1 MNKFFAFVC
10 FVLFC
15 ISAQGQVLI
24 PEFSPNVVD
33 ASNSLSAQEIAEINQ
48 SVDNMR
54 NTADIMA
61 AVFIL
66 DSLDGES
73 IESLSE
79 RAFRQW
85 KLGQQGKD
93 NGLLFVIALKDR
105 KSRFEVGYGL
115 EGELTDVVTFRTQQ
129 SVFNPSMKEGRL
141 KEGVINSLNF
151 LAEVKTGQ
159 KTVVD
164 DELFGSEKIDDFDEQ
179 KAAKTWL
186 IYTFFIW
193 FTLPFVRFVRR
204 RLAINIAN
212 QNLRYDIKQDKA
224 ISVKPEGAGR
234 FFVPGFLT
242 INPGIFIFVGSGI
255 GFHYVDY
262 AIYILCPLI
271 AFIIFVV
278 STKKYRS
285 KAAWD
290 KYIEK
295 LRKEKAD
302 LIAKGYVKE
311 ISEGNFKYTKKF
323 YESDDYKKMMSKVT
337 NRMASSGGFSSGR
350 SSGGFSG
357 SSSSRSSSSS
367 SSGGGRSGG
376 GGSSSSW

>member
-1 MNKFFAFVC
+1 
-10 FVLFC
+10 
-15 ISAQGQVLI
+15 
-24 PEFSPNVVD
+24 
-33 ASNSLSAQEIAEINQ
+33 
-48 SVDNMR
+48 MR
-54 NTADIMA
+54 NTADIMS

-66 DSLDGES
+66 DSLEGES

-85 KLGQQGKD
+85 KLGQAGKD
-93 NGLLFVIALKDR
+93 NGLLFVIALRDR

-141 KEGVINSLNF
+141 KEAVINSLNF

-159 KTVVD
+159 KTVAD
-164 DELFGSEKIDDFDEQ
+164 DELLGSEKIDDFDEK

-224 ISVKPEGAGR
+224 ISAKPEGAGR

-242 INPGIFIFVGSGI
+242 INPGIFIFIGSGI

-290 KYIEK
+290 KHIEK

-323 YESDDYKKMMSKVT
+323 YDSDEYKKMMSKISV
-337 NRMASSGGFSSGR
+337 RMGSGGSSGGFSSGR

-357 SSSSRSSSSS
+357 SSSSRSSSR
-367 SSGGGRSGG
+367 GGRSGG